1 MSDLRPADSWLGH
14 ARATVWLGLPLI
26 GAQLA
31 QTALNVTNTLVLGRL
46 GPDELAASVLGWQ
59 LFFVVWM
66 FGSGFGFAVMPLVAN
81 ALGAGD
87 RSGVGRFVRMGL
99 WVCLGYALVMMVPL
113 SQAEAIF
120 LTLGQDPRLARLAA
134 DYVAVLQW
142 SLFAQLTL
150 IVLRCFL
157 GALGRPV
164 IAVVAMVG
172 GVIVNAALN
181 PLLVRGG
188 LGLPAL
194 GMAGAGL
201 ATVISTAA
209 VALGMVLYC
218 ARQRDL
224 RPMTVFRGFRRP
236 DAGAL
241 REVFRL
247 GWPIGATVVAE
258 VTLFSATSILMGW
271 IGPHELAAHGIAL
284 QLSGLTF
291 MIPLGLSAAATIR
304 VGWLYGRD
312 DRRGVVRAATTAL
325 VMGIGIACLTA
336 LTFLTVPEGL
346 VALYLDLDDP
356 SSAAVL
362 PFAVTFLAV
371 AAAFQIVD
379 AIQALSSGALRGLKD
394 ARVPML
400 IALFSYWAIGLPV
413 GWWLAFRAGVGGIGI
428 WWGLAIG
435 LTVAALLMTA
445 RMVRQARRVGR
456 EIGTKAGA
464 QAPPAAG
471 RRAAD
476 SRTGIDL

>member
-1 MSDLRPADSWLGH
+1 MSDPGPSPSWLGH

-87 RSGVGRFVRMGL
+87 RGGIARFVRMGL
-99 WVCLGYALVMMVPL
+99 WVCLGYALLMMVPL
-113 SQAEAIF
+113 ARAEAI
-120 LTLGQDPRLARLAA
+120 LLSLGQDPKLAALAA

-157 GALGRPV
+157 GALARPIV
-164 IAVVAMVG
+164 AVVALTG
-172 GVIVNAALN
+172 GVVLNAALN
-181 PLLVRGG
+181 LVLVRGASG
-188 LGLPAL
+188 IPAL

-201 ATVISTAA
+201 ATVISTAV
-209 VALGMVLYC
+209 VALGMILYC
-218 ARQRDL
+218 ARQHEL
-224 RPMTVFRGFRRP
+224 RPLAVFRGFLWP

-258 VTLFSATSILMGW
+258 VALFSSTSILMGW

-312 DRRGVVRAATTAL
+312 DRRGVIRAATTAL

-336 LTFLTVPEGL
+336 LAFLTVPESL
-346 VALYLDLDDP
+346 VALYLDLDEP
-356 SSAAVL
+356 AAAAVL
-362 PFAVTFLAV
+362 PFAAAFLAV

-379 AIQALSSGALRGLKD
+379 GVQALSSGALRGLKD

-400 IALFSYWAIGLPV
+400 IALISYWAIGLPV
-413 GWWLAFRAGVGGIGI
+413 GWWLAFRAGFGGIGI

-435 LTVAALLMTA
+435 LAVAATLMTA
-445 RMVRQARRVGR
+445 RLVSQARRVG
-456 EIGTKAGA
+456 A
-464 QAPPAAG
+464 QA
-471 RRAAD
+471 
-476 SRTGIDL
+476 S